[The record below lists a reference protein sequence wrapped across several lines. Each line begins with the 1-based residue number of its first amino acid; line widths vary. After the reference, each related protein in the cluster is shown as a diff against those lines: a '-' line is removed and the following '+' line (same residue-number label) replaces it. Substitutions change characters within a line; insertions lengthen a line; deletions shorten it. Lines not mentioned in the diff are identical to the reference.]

1 MNVSL
6 YDEDLSNISFK
17 TVNSDGVEVLCD
29 VLASYHDD
37 DTDSLYVVFTDYF
50 LDGDKFKCYVNEIV
64 FDGDDYILKDVD
76 DNIRDYLVQL
86 TMSREELW

>member
-6 YDEDLSNISFK
+6 YEKDLSDISFK
-17 TVNSDGVEVLCD
+17 TVNSDGLEVNCD
-29 VLASYHDD
+29 VLASYCDN
-37 DTDSLYVVFTDYF
+37 DTDSLYVVFTDYL

-64 FDGDDYILKDVD
+64 FDGNDYILKDVD

-86 TMSREELW
+86 MMSREKLW

>member
-50 LDGDKFKCYVNEIV
+50 LDGDRFKCYVNEIV
-64 FDGDDYILKDVD
+64 FNNDSYILKEVD
-76 DNIRDYLVQL
+76 DNIRNYLIEL
-86 TMSREELW
+86 TSSKEDLW